1 VKLLR
6 SKNILRVFEHQKLI
20 FDEGNGFEEKHWKA
34 LSRYNEKYKSKYFTL
49 LHNGIKFSNYVGVIQ
64 AGNLTIE
71 ILPKIDKTNLDSE
84 EEKKRWHDILL
95 QLLQECSLLRIE
107 HVEKANLKLRANS
120 ILDVYIELFLNE
132 VETLLHRGLIK
143 KYRCN
148 TENIT
153 ALKGRID
160 FPKQLSSNLLHKER
174 FYVQHVIYD
183 KQNLYNQI
191 LNEALS
197 IIPSLI
203 SSPSLID
210 KLGRIFLDFPEL
222 NRLSISEAT
231 FKSINYDR
239 KNIHY
244 KEAIEIAKMLLLN
257 YRPDITGGSNN
268 VIAILFDM
276 NELWEEYIFRKL
288 QKAAAGDI
296 MVRRQQSQKFW
307 KRDSAVYPKTVRPD
321 IVINKDGETI
331 VLDTKWK
338 LISDFTPADEDL
350 KQMFIY
356 NLFWKCN
363 YSVLLYPAIEYQKKS
378 GTYFRFQQQ
387 LFTETNCLVATC
399 NVLNEN
405 KTLDKDIGAKILS
418 EIVVGLWSNPRS

>member
-1 VKLLR
+1 MKLLK
-6 SKNILRVFEHQKLI
+6 SKNIIRVFEHQKFF

-34 LSRYNEKYKSKYFTL
+34 LSRYNEKYKNKYFTL

-84 EEKKRWHDILL
+84 KEKTRWHDILL
-95 QLLQECSLLRIE
+95 QLLHECSLLRIE
-107 HVEKANLKLRANS
+107 HVEKANLKLWANS
-120 ILDVYIELFLNE
+120 ILDIYIELFLNE

-148 TENIT
+148 TENIS

-174 FYVQHVIYD
+174 FYVQHMVYD

-210 KLGRIFLDFPEL
+210 KLGRILLDFPEL
-222 NRLSISEAT
+222 NRINISEAT
-231 FKSINYDR
+231 FKSIKYDR
-239 KNIHY
+239 KNSHY
-244 KEAIEIAKMLLLN
+244 KEAIEISKMLLLN
-257 YRPDITGGSNN
+257 YRPDITGGANN

-288 QKAAAGDI
+288 RKAANI
-296 MVRRQQSQKFW
+296 NVKVTRQQSQKFW
-307 KRDSAVYPKTVRPD
+307 KMENSIYPKTVRPD
-321 IVINKDGETI
+321 IVINRGDDTI
-331 VLDTKWK
+331 VVDTKWK
-338 LISDFTPADEDL
+338 LISDFTPADDDL
-350 KQMFIY
+350 KQMFVY

-363 YSVLLYPAIEYQKKS
+363 NSILLYPAIDYQKKS
-378 GTYFRFQQQ
+378 GTYFKFQQQ
-387 LFTETNCLVATC
+387 PFKETNCLVATC
-399 NVLNEN
+399 NVFNENAVLDKNIGVKILNE
-405 KTLDKDIGAKILS
+405 
-418 EIVVGLWSNPRS
+418 IVFSL